1 MILRKP
7 VGPCIA
13 VVLMRAEMMG
23 AGTKVHMHM
32 DFEAVQKLGGPWC
45 GKKNDKPDATVVNE
59 GGQVPEWLE
68 DSSSGEGQKI

>member
-32 DFEAVQKLGGPWC
+32 DFEAVQKLGGP
-45 GKKNDKPDATVVNE
+45 
-59 GGQVPEWLE
+59 
-68 DSSSGEGQKI
+68 